1 MKAKDLALIV
11 CALMPIAAFGADRE
25 WRFKVFLDN
34 KEIGVHSFEL
44 EDRGTERHIEIAA
57 DFEYKLLFLTLFE
70 YSHRNTEVWSGDCL
84 QAIEATTVS
93 NGESLEFTAK
103 RASNDF
109 LPMAADTDAQLPA
122 CVMSFA
128 YWNPSFLDQDRLL
141 DPQTGQLLDVAVSE
155 PQPDQLLVNGA
166 PVSAQHYRLE
176 GDGLGISLWYSED
189 NEWLGLEADAVGGRT
204 LRYELM

>member
-11 CALMPIAAFGADRE
+11 CASMPIAVFGADRE

-44 EDRGTERHIEIAA
+44 EGRGTERRIEIAA

-84 QAIEATTVS
+84 QAIDATTVS

-109 LPMAADTDAQLPA
+109 RPIAADTDAQLPA

-166 PVSAQHYRLE
+166 PVNARHYRLE

>member
-1 MKAKDLALIV
+1 VKAKNLALIA
-11 CALMPIAAFGADRE
+11 CALLPIAASGADRE

-34 KEIGVHSFEL
+34 KEIGVHSFAL
-44 EDRGTERHIEIAA
+44 EDRGAERRIEIAA

-70 YSHRNTEVWSGDCL
+70 YTHRNTEVWSGDCL
-84 QAIEATTVS
+84 QAIEAKTVT
-93 NGESLEFTAK
+93 NGESSEFTATLTNNYF
-103 RASNDF
+103 RQT
-109 LPMAADTDAQLPA
+109 AADSYAELPP

-141 DPQTGQLLDVAVSE
+141 DPQTGQLLDVAVSQ
-155 PQPDQLLVNGA
+155 PKPDQLLVKGA

-189 NEWLGLEADAVGGRT
+189 DEWLGLEADAVGGRT

>member
-1 MKAKDLALIV
+1 VRTKNQALIA

-25 WRFKVFLDN
+25 WQFKVFLDD
-34 KEIGVHSFEL
+34 KEIGVHSFAL
-44 EDRGTERHIEIAA
+44 EDRGAERRIEIAA

-84 QAIEATTVS
+84 QAIEAKTVS
-93 NGESLEFTAK
+93 NGESSEFTA
-103 RASNDF
+103 RRTSNDF
-109 LPMAADTDAQLPA
+109 RPPTADTDAHLPP

-141 DPQTGQLLDVAVSE
+141 DPQTGQLLDVAISQ
-155 PQPDQLLVNGA
+155 PQPDQLLVKGA
-166 PVSAQHYRLE
+166 PVNARHYRLK
-176 GDGLGISLWYSED
+176 GDGLRISLWYSED
-189 NEWLGLEADAVGGRT
+189 DEWLGLEADAVGGRT